1 MVNSMFYYELSN
13 MIKHNCIINY
23 LTIVH
28 LIINIKHNYRVPT
41 LMLCNSPCQFIIY
54 KGAYA

>member
-13 MIKHNCIINY
+13 VIKHNCIIDY

-28 LIINIKHNYRVPT
+28 LIINIKHNY
-41 LMLCNSPCQFIIY
+41 CQFIIY
-54 KGAYA
+54 KELIPNLYN

>member
-13 MIKHNCIINY
+13 VIKHNQ

-28 LIINIKHNYRVPT
+28 LIINIEHNY
-41 LMLCNSPCQFIIY
+41 
-54 KGAYA
+54 